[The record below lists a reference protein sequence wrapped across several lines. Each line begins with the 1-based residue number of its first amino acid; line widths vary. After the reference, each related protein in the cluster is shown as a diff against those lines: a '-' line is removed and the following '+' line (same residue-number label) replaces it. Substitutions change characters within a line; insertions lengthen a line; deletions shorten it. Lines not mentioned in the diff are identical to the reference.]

1 MQPLSPNII
10 IIFIPYGNH
19 DHHDHPGHH
28 LDLDLQLREAIS
40 VLQILPFAN
49 GFNIEEA
56 RRTDDEILLIHN
68 QEISLIRQRKDL
80 FLLQTICFPLKLLLS
95 IPILRLNGIDRP
107 ILRLALLNLS
117 MCSSIVGLHC
127 HLTFSDFS
135 LANEPFYALSWVVDA
150 EQG

>member
-1 MQPLSPNII
+1 M
-10 IIFIPYGNH
+10 
-19 DHHDHPGHH
+19 
-28 LDLDLQLREAIS
+28 QLREAIS

-68 QEISLIRQRKDL
+68 QEISFIQQRK
-80 FLLQTICFPLKLLLS
+80 FLLRTICIPLKLLLS